1 MLWLRLTTVLMDFLG
16 EMASVIWFCGD
27 RSGNF
32 LGLKNSL
39 HYWILVLSPKQIV
52 LLTLL
57 SKLWEKK
64 YLDVNLA
71 IDVLEKQVSENA
83 GASLFVCFCF
93 FFFTCPFR
101 KVVQRPRRS
110 YRRLW
115 KLGKRI
121 ESWRLSL
128 YANESCDEHAVYFW
142 RWRKWRTQLITFWL
156 FGNDVIFPRIEAP
169 DFRVIIHAY

>member
-27 RSGNF
+27 SSGNF
-32 LGLKNSL
+32 LGPKNSL

-52 LLTLL
+52 LLTLP
-57 SKLWEKK
+57 SKLWEKIPWCK
-64 YLDVNLA
+64 FGNRRFR
-71 IDVLEKQVSENA
+71 K
-83 GASLFVCFCF
+83 ASLRKCRRFFFFFF

-156 FGNDVIFPRIEAP
+156 FGNDVIFRLIEAP

>member
-39 HYWILVLSPKQIV
+39 HYWILVMSLKQIV

-57 SKLWEKK
+57 TKLWEKIPWCK
-64 YLDVNLA
+64 CGNRRFR
-71 IDVLEKQVSENA
+71 K
-83 GASLFVCFCF
+83 ASLRKCRRFFVFVF

>member
-1 MLWLRLTTVLMDFLG
+1 
-16 EMASVIWFCGD
+16 MASVIWFCGN

-39 HYWILVLSPKQIV
+39 HYWILVLSHKQIV

-57 SKLWEKK
+57 TKLWEK
-64 YLDVNLA
+64 YLDVNVA
-71 IDVLEKQVSENA
+71 IDVLEKQVSENT
-83 GASLFVCFCF
+83 GASF
-93 FFFTCPFR
+93 FFFFLFFCTCPFR
-101 KVVQRPRRS
+101 KVVQSPRRS

-121 ESWRLSL
+121 MTTLIV

-142 RWRKWRTQLITFWL
+142 GWRKWHTQLITFWL
-156 FGNDVIFPRIEAP
+156 FGNDVIFPRI
-169 DFRVIIHAY
+169 

>member
-39 HYWILVLSPKQIV
+39 HYWILVMSLKQIV

-57 SKLWEKK
+57 TKLWEKIPWCK
-64 YLDVNLA
+64 CGNRRFR
-71 IDVLEKQVSENA
+71 K
-83 GASLFVCFCF
+83 ASLIKCRRFFFFF
-93 FFFTCPFR
+93 FFFTCQFR
-101 KVVQRPRRS
+101 KVVQSPRRS

-128 YANESCDEHAVYFW
+128 YANESCDEHAVYFDDDENDALSW
-142 RWRKWRTQLITFWL
+142 SP
-156 FGNDVIFPRIEAP
+156 FGCLAMM
-169 DFRVIIHAY
+169 

>member
-57 SKLWEKK
+57 SKLWEKIPWCK
-64 YLDVNLA
+64 FGNRRFR
-71 IDVLEKQVSENA
+71 K
-83 GASLFVCFCF
+83 ASLRKCRRF
-93 FFFTCPFR
+93 FFFFFFFFFHVSVPKGSSESQAFLSKTVETGKKNRIMTTFIVC
-101 KVVQRPRRS
+101 KWV
-110 YRRLW
+110 LW
-115 KLGKRI
+115 
-121 ESWRLSL
+121 WACSL
-128 YANESCDEHAVYFW
+128 FW

-169 DFRVIIHAY
+169 DFRVIIHAC